1 MEIIKVNATSCY
13 LNQTELSSTIKQT
26 SEVKAPPNSL
36 LFDKSLKV
44 ADYFDFLYS
53 YPPKIKIKWDNL
65 DPINYDTFSYP
76 NWEKMEKLGYFDPSN
91 PIITGPEL
99 VSNSELS
106 LELIAEI
113 TAAPGKAIS
122 ENYATSEYFNGLLN
136 KVNSSN
142 FFLKKTKE
150 IQSLLTN
157 IPVFVVLNGQG
168 EIILNKPSS
177 ILSSQNVGTYLNEKL
192 YDWCGGFD
200 FAVEKK
206 PKFGCFFMNFADAEQ
221 YLKEVARFD
230 IEGTQTVG
238 LSIYCTNLG
247 SAYKVTREYHPGID
261 FRFVPHFD
269 EVKNLLGN
277 NNIKSGIV
285 FEDEQQQFRLQPKN
299 FIPGLN
305 MLGVSASFGFNS
317 VKSVE
322 YFKGVPIYIVQ
333 LSDEPNIVLQGSDDI
348 PPIPCESK
356 KYIFFEKQQA
366 IKFCKFCKKNGR
378 KIVPPRNKGINFMSS
393 KPIIKVY
400 NLEDFLEDWED
411 DLMVTVTKNVYNFL
425 DTNSNGGVSDV
436 TFFVSPTENLEQ
448 IKNISYLETLQ
459 FPVINKVTNYLIVN
473 YRVLKSAIGIFF
485 SV

>member
-1 MEIIKVNATSCY
+1 M
-13 LNQTELSSTIKQT
+13 
-26 SEVKAPPNSL
+26 
-36 LFDKSLKV
+36 
-44 ADYFDFLYS
+44 
-53 YPPKIKIKWDNL
+53 
-65 DPINYDTFSYP
+65 
-76 NWEKMEKLGYFDPSN
+76 
-91 PIITGPEL
+91 
-99 VSNSELS
+99 
-106 LELIAEI
+106 
-113 TAAPGKAIS
+113 GKAIS

-425 DTNSNGGVSDV
+425 YTNSNGGVSDV

>member
-1 MEIIKVNATSCY
+1 
-13 LNQTELSSTIKQT
+13 
-26 SEVKAPPNSL
+26 
-36 LFDKSLKV
+36 
-44 ADYFDFLYS
+44 
-53 YPPKIKIKWDNL
+53 
-65 DPINYDTFSYP
+65 
-76 NWEKMEKLGYFDPSN
+76 
-91 PIITGPEL
+91 
-99 VSNSELS
+99 
-106 LELIAEI
+106 
-113 TAAPGKAIS
+113 
-122 ENYATSEYFNGLLN
+122 
-136 KVNSSN
+136 
-142 FFLKKTKE
+142 
-150 IQSLLTN
+150 
-157 IPVFVVLNGQG
+157 
-168 EIILNKPSS
+168 
-177 ILSSQNVGTYLNEKL
+177 
-192 YDWCGGFD
+192 
-200 FAVEKK
+200 
-206 PKFGCFFMNFADAEQ
+206 
-221 YLKEVARFD
+221 
-230 IEGTQTVG
+230 
-238 LSIYCTNLG
+238 
-247 SAYKVTREYHPGID
+247 
-261 FRFVPHFD
+261 
-269 EVKNLLGN
+269 
-277 NNIKSGIV
+277 
-285 FEDEQQQFRLQPKN
+285 
-299 FIPGLN
+299 

-425 DTNSNGGVSDV
+425 YTNSNGGVSDV